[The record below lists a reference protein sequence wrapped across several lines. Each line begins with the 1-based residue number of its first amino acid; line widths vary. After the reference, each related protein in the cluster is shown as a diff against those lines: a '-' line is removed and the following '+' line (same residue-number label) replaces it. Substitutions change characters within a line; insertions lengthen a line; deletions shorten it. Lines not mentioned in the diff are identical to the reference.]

1 MKESTIIA
9 KFKEAEQQRLQNNR
23 MVQSIVQDMQD
34 LQQTFAGFIAVI
46 RRLPG
51 YDDVIKQMTD
61 ERAAEEENK
70 KDDTGLNLDD

>member
-23 MVQSIVQDMQD
+23 MVQSLVRDMQD
-34 LQQTFAGFIAVI
+34 LQSTFAGFISVI

-51 YDDVIKQMTD
+51 YDDVIKAMTE
-61 ERAAEEENK
+61 EREAQEK
-70 KDDTGLNLDD
+70 KNETGLNLDD

>member
-23 MVQSIVQDMQD
+23 MVQSLVQDMQD
-34 LQQTFAGFIAVI
+34 FQKTFAGFISVI

-61 ERAAEEENK
+61 ERAAEAEK
-70 KDDTGLNLDD
+70 KDDTGLNLDE